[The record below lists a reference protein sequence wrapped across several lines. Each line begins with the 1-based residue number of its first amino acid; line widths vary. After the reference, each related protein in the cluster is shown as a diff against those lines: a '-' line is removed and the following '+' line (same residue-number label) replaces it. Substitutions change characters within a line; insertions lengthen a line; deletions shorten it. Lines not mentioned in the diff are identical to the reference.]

1 MSARPDLLH
10 LSPEAIAHATNA
22 GIVKRAT
29 RELEG
34 GYRPHW
40 DLDEHATLTARFPDG
55 IVTTWPQGKPIEQAN
70 CTCGAAKVCRH
81 RVVAALVFREAAA
94 QAATVD
100 VTPRGPL
107 SPGQVPD
114 TSLVSL
120 IPASLMQLARQELAS
135 GLSVEIR
142 RTAAGEPC
150 DTARLPA
157 STIRFWSGAAIE
169 TARCD
174 CIRGVAC
181 EHVALAVWAF
191 RQADAEHPG
200 VAAVQVR
207 LGNEGGRAALDRAPY
222 QAWVETL
229 LRHGVSQGAT
239 PMVQTLSLAFTAARS
254 AGANWLDLLL
264 GDIETWSNAYA
275 NRSSLYQ
282 PEQGLDL
289 ITELALR
296 TAAGNLP
303 GNARSVL
310 GIGQPGE
317 TELDRLRLLCIGAR
331 TLRDGEI
338 RRTRMILADADTGT
352 RLVLTKEWSVP
363 DSQFAHEATIRAS
376 ERVAPGVRL
385 EQLAQGQ
392 LLAQQ
397 ARRLADGSLK
407 LAKARSSQNS
417 VLPQAADWNMLA
429 APLRLSQVRE
439 LVAHKQANPTEQLL
453 PRHAAGQFLIFTPH
467 QIEHVLYDPAEQT
480 LTAMMRDQEDQTI
493 IVRRAYENHVRN
505 ALDAFAGALAGNF
518 GPLRHVAGTLRWMQ
532 GHPVIEPWAFACDS
546 VVVPDFA
553 DACGALAEVPIG
565 HVPLEAE
572 EPVAPAGDSLAGSPL
587 GIPSLAARSRSV
599 TRALRNLRRVLAI
612 LLHHGV
618 TWLPRSWAD
627 DSAEAVRQLRG
638 LSLHALS
645 QRFENFAHNVL
656 LQQVKS
662 DSAGL
667 AAPLMELAALL
678 QLHEAAQVIARITP
692 PEAPRP

>member
-10 LSPEAIAHATNA
+10 LSPEALAHATNA
-22 GIVKRAT
+22 GIVKRAK

-34 GYRPHW
+34 GYRPQW

-55 IVTTWPQGKPIEQAN
+55 IVTTWPQGSPIELAH

-81 RVVAALVFREAAA
+81 RIVTALVFREDAS
-94 QAATVD
+94 QAATAD
-100 VTPRGPL
+100 VATRGL
-107 SPGQVPD
+107 ASPGQVPD
-114 TSLVSL
+114 ASLVSL
-120 IPASLMQLARQELAS
+120 IPAPLMKLATQELAS

-157 STIRFWSGAAIE
+157 STIRFWGGAAIE

-191 RQADAEHPG
+191 RLADAEHPG

-207 LGNEGGRAALDRAPY
+207 LGHEGARASLDPAPY
-222 QAWVETL
+222 RAWLETL
-229 LRHGVSQGAT
+229 LRHGVSEGAT
-239 PMVQTLSLAFTAARS
+239 PMVQTLSLAITAARA
-254 AGANWLDLLL
+254 AGAQWLDVLL
-264 GDIETWSNAYA
+264 GDIETWSTAYA
-275 NRSSLYQ
+275 NRSALYQ

-296 TAAGNLP
+296 AAAGNLP

-317 TELDRLRLLCIGAR
+317 TELDRLRLMCLGAR
-331 TLRDGEI
+331 TLRDGET
-338 RRTRMILADADTGT
+338 RRTRMILADVDTGT
-352 RLVLTKEWSVP
+352 RLVVTKEWSVP
-363 DSQFAHEATIRAS
+363 DGQFANEAALRAS

-397 ARRLADGSLK
+397 AKRLADGSLK

-417 VLPQAADWNMLA
+417 VLPQAADWGMLA
-429 APLRLSQVRE
+429 APVRLSRVRE
-439 LVAHKQANPTEQLL
+439 LVAYKQTNPTEQVL
-453 PRHAAGQFLIFTPH
+453 PRHAAGQFFIFTP
-467 QIEHVLYDPAEQT
+467 QQTGQVLYDPAEQT
-480 LTAMMRDQEDQTI
+480 LTAMMHDQEGQTI
-493 IVRRAYENHVRN
+493 IVRRTYENHVRN
-505 ALDAFAGALAGNF
+505 ALDAFAAAFAGNF
-518 GPLRHVAGTLRWMQ
+518 GPVRHVAGTLRWMQ

-546 VVVPDFA
+546 IVVLDFA
-553 DACGALAEVPIG
+553 AASGALARVPIG
-565 HVPLEAE
+565 HVPLETE
-572 EPVAPAGDSLAGSPL
+572 EPVS
-587 GIPSLAARSRSV
+587 
-599 TRALRNLRRVLAI
+599 RALHNLRRVLAT

-618 TWLPRSWAD
+618 TRLPRSWAD
-627 DSAEAVRQLRG
+627 DSGEATRQLRG
-638 LSLHALS
+638 LSLHELT
-645 QRFENFAHNVL
+645 QRLENFTRSVL
-656 LQQVKS
+656 LQQAKP
-662 DSAGL
+662 DSAVL

-678 QLHEAAQVIARITP
+678 QLHESARVIARIST
-692 PEAPRP
+692 EAPLP